1 MFDLIIPYA
10 ILSCCWL
17 IALFLILRLF
27 LIAGNL
33 HLNSNKILLLI
44 LGVISFSIVRHLSIF
59 IIRYVYDVYFP
70 IGLIFNTS
78 LACIIPILCYLYV
91 KKSINTNEDFEYSDI
106 LHFLVF
112 LVFYILFELPYKQNN
127 IENID
132 LNSENLYWA
141 IYFKA
146 KTIPDWLIV
155 LRNLLNITYSIMS
168 YRLIIKTFKLK
179 SSSKNE
185 SFLKKLLNTF
195 THVKSSSRQ
204 VEKVRRWLY
213 NFTNIKFSLTLITLY
228 FSILKIM
235 RDQNIDDSQLT
246 ASSLVSILFLMLAIY
261 LNKNR
266 SILYSLPSFMKSDS
280 LKREKIKEEIKEEEI
295 YEYMLNQIEV
305 EELYLNEKFR
315 INWLS
320 EKLGIKV
327 EHINVTLIE
336 NNFKNFSMFSNYLK
350 INKAKQLLKEGYLKD
365 YNIEGLAYAS
375 GFKATNTFYRI
386 FKKETGLTPKMYAD
400 NNNQIKQ
407 RKNII

>member
-1 MFDLIIPYA
+1 M
-10 ILSCCWL
+10 
-17 IALFLILRLF
+17 
-27 LIAGNL
+27 
-33 HLNSNKILLLI
+33 
-44 LGVISFSIVRHLSIF
+44 SIF
-59 IIRYVYDVYFP
+59 IIRYIYDVYFP

-112 LVFYILFELPYKQNN
+112 LIFYILFELPYKQNN

-146 KTIPDWLIV
+146 KTIPNWLIV

-213 NFTNIKFSLTLITLY
+213 NFTNIKFSLTLITFY

-235 RDQNIDDSQLT
+235 RDQNS
-246 ASSLVSILFLMLAIY
+246 
-261 LNKNR
+261 
-266 SILYSLPSFMKSDS
+266 
-280 LKREKIKEEIKEEEI
+280 
-295 YEYMLNQIEV
+295 
-305 EELYLNEKFR
+305 
-315 INWLS
+315 
-320 EKLGIKV
+320 
-327 EHINVTLIE
+327 
-336 NNFKNFSMFSNYLK
+336 
-350 INKAKQLLKEGYLKD
+350 
-365 YNIEGLAYAS
+365 
-375 GFKATNTFYRI
+375 
-386 FKKETGLTPKMYAD
+386 
-400 NNNQIKQ
+400 
-407 RKNII
+407 